1 MECSFCGNSENGDI
15 KEIENSILAKV
26 KKFKLFDIDLETTKI
41 CDCCQNHFQA
51 LIQMDEYIKNKQ
63 KSQEEMG
70 SENANEMYEQMK
82 KNCPGF
88 EKVIKQ
94 MVAEELKMKQQ
105 KKLAIV
111 KEPVQS
117 SNRPSTSKGHH
128 KSKQWFSPGEW
139 IEIFNTAIKKYEC
152 GQIRHAIGNGYFLVE
167 IKKEVVRRN
176 QRFFKKIN

>member
-1 MECSFCGNSENGDI
+1 MECSFCANSEIGDI
-15 KEIENSILAKV
+15 KGIENDILVKV

-41 CDCCQNHFQA
+41 CDSCQNHFQA

-70 SENANEMYEQMK
+70 SEMYEQLK
-82 KNCPGF
+82 KNAGF

-105 KKLAIV
+105 KKSAIV
-111 KEPVQS
+111 KKPVPS
-117 SNRPSTSKGHH
+117 SNRPSTSKGQH
-128 KSKQWFSPGEW
+128 KSKQWFSSGEW

-167 IKKEVVRRN
+167 IKKEVVKRN
-176 QRFFKKIN
+176 QRYFKKIN

>member
-1 MECSFCGNSENGDI
+1 MECSFCANSEIGDI
-15 KEIENSILAKV
+15 KGIENDILVKV

-41 CDCCQNHFQA
+41 CDSCQNHFQA

-70 SENANEMYEQMK
+70 SEMYEQLK
-82 KNCPGF
+82 KNAGF

-105 KKLAIV
+105 KKSAIV
-111 KEPVQS
+111 KKPVPS
-117 SNRPSTSKGHH
+117 SNRPSTSKGQH
-128 KSKQWFSPGEW
+128 KSKQSFSPGEW
-139 IEIFNTAIKKYEC
+139 IEIFNTANKKYEC

-167 IKKEVVRRN
+167 IKKEVVKRN
-176 QRFFKKIN
+176 QRYFKKIN